1 MQSHRSWHSA
11 FLFLA
16 SHQLCIWKEA
26 MTTFAFLSISK
37 RTRLPSGTTYSHH
50 RFLLFEAQATVSGEQ
65 ACTANVCFLSFF
77 FHFLKTA
84 ENLCFTSASK
94 FSVNRSSAG
103 NFEKTRIWRSIFK
116 SVSPT
121 FISLCSI
128 LWIISY
134 SDDSVRKLIHSN
146 QNAFLFFDC
155 DLLYFSCTRSTP

>member
-26 MTTFAFLSISK
+26 MTTFAFQSISK

-65 ACTANVCFLSFF
+65 ACTADVCFLSFF
-77 FHFLKTA
+77 FHFLKIA
-84 ENLCFTSASK
+84 ESLCFTSASK

-103 NFEKTRIWRSIFK
+103 NLTRIWRSIFIQTNPFPSYIHLPLFNPLNHHLGRWFGSWNNSFQPK
-116 SVSPT
+116 CITV
-121 FISLCSI
+121 
-128 LWIISY
+128 LWL
-134 SDDSVRKLIHSN
+134 RP
-146 QNAFLFFDC
+146 LFQ
-155 DLLYFSCTRSTP
+155 